1 MSASE
6 NTIEHL
12 ARQRMSAD
20 GAIHY
25 ERSGQGEPLLLLH
38 GIGSSLRIWDPVLP
52 MLTSHYDVIA
62 VDLPGH
68 GDSPILNDDTSPD
81 AAGFARA
88 LAGFMDELGI
98 ETETAH
104 LAGNSL
110 GGWTALELAKLGRA
124 RSVVC
129 LSPAG
134 LWRGRAPVYDIVL
147 FRVSRWLA
155 RTLLPVAPTVLASP
169 IGRTLVLAHLIGRP
183 WSLPPSAALEAV
195 RTFVRT
201 PGFEPTFRAT
211 TRESFA
217 GGRQIDVP
225 VTVAWGGR
233 DRVLLPGL
241 ARFHDELPPPTRWL
255 TLPGC
260 GHVPTYDAPA
270 LVARTILSGTHP
282 AWAGGEEDHAMPVV
296 RQR

>member
-1 MSASE
+1 MSANE
-6 NTIEHL
+6 NPIEQWAQQL
-12 ARQRMSAD
+12 ISAD

-38 GIGSSLRIWDPVLP
+38 GIGSGLRIWDPVLP

-68 GDSPILNDDTSPD
+68 GDSPILKGGRPD
-81 AAGFARA
+81 AATFARA
-88 LAGFMDELGI
+88 LARFMDELGI
-98 ETETAH
+98 ETAH

-124 RSVVC
+124 RSVVA

-134 LWRGRAPVYDIVL
+134 LWRGRAPGYDIVL

-155 RTLLPVAPTVLASP
+155 RTLLPVAPAVLASP
-169 IGRTLVLAHLIGRP
+169 IGRTLFLAHLTGRP
-183 WSLPPSAALEAV
+183 WSLPPNAALEAV

-201 PGFEPTFRAT
+201 PGFQPTFRAT

-217 GGRQIDVP
+217 GGRQINVP

-233 DRVLLPGL
+233 DRVLLSRL
-241 ARFHDELPPPTRWL
+241 ARFRDELPPRTRWL

-260 GHVPTYDAPA
+260 GHVPTYDDPD
-270 LVARTILSGTHP
+270 LVARTILSGAHP
-282 AWAGGEEDHAMPVV
+282 TRARGREDRSMPAF

>member
-1 MSASE
+1 MSANE
-6 NTIEHL
+6 NTIEQL
-12 ARQRMSAD
+12 ARQRVSAN

-25 ERSGQGEPLLLLH
+25 ERSGQGEPLLLLQ
-38 GIGSSLRIWDPVLP
+38 GIGSGLRIWDPLLP

-68 GDSPILNDDTSPD
+68 GESPVLDDSTPPD
-81 AAGFARA
+81 AATFA
-88 LAGFMDELGI
+88 LALARFMDELGI
-98 ETETAH
+98 ETAH
-104 LAGNSL
+104 QAGNSL

-124 RSVVC
+124 RSVIA

-134 LWRGRAPVYDIVL
+134 LWRGQAPVYDIVL

-155 RTLLPVAPTVLASP
+155 RTLLPVAPAVLASP
-169 IGRTLVLAHLIGRP
+169 IGRTLFLAHLIGRP
-183 WSLPPSAALEAV
+183 WSLPPNAALEAV

-217 GGRQIDVP
+217 GGRQIEAP

-241 ARFHDELPPPTRWL
+241 ARFRDELPPQTRWL

-260 GHVPTYDAPA
+260 GHVPTYDDPS
-270 LVARTILSGTHP
+270 LVAHTILSGTH
-282 AWAGGEEDHAMPVV
+282 ALGAGGGVDRSMSAS
-296 RQR
+296 RQQ

>member
-1 MSASE
+1 MSASANE
-6 NTIEHL
+6 NAIEHV
-12 ARQRMSAD
+12 ARQRMSAN

-52 MLTSHYDVIA
+52 MLTSRYDVIA

-68 GDSPILNDDTSPD
+68 GDSPVLNDDTPD

-88 LAGFMDELGI
+88 LADFMDELGI
-98 ETETAH
+98 ETAH

-124 RSVVC
+124 RSVVA

-134 LWRGRAPVYDIVL
+134 LWRRRAPGYDIVL

-155 RTLLPVAPTVLASP
+155 RTLLPVAPTVLASS
-169 IGRTLVLAHLIGRP
+169 IGRTLFLAHLIGRP
-183 WSLPPSAALEAV
+183 WRLPPSAALEAV
-195 RTFVRT
+195 RTFVQA

-217 GGRQIDVP
+217 DGRQIDVP

-233 DRVLLPGL
+233 DRVLLPRL
-241 ARFHDELPPPTRWL
+241 ARFRDELPPRTRWL

-260 GHVPTYDAPA
+260 GHVPTYDDAA
-270 LVARTILSGTHP
+270 LVARTILSGTHL
-282 AWAGGEEDHAMPVV
+282 AWASGGENRSTPAFH
-296 RQR
+296 QR